1 MANDN
6 EAAKISIGYADF
18 TFTQVRGSKCNGFIL
33 AEVIAE
39 LSMYFNEDVLDGN
52 ELVQQAQ

>member
-1 MANDN
+1 MAYDN

-18 TFTQVRGSKCNGFIL
+18 AFTQVRSSKCNGFIL
-33 AEVIAE
+33 AEVIAK
-39 LSMYFNEDVLDGN
+39 LSTYFNEDVLCRN